1 MTGWIIYREA
11 QKNKDNAFEWMIE
24 EGKKF
29 NLNIEIKFLERFN
42 IIAHDDISIFY
53 DGIKT
58 DVPDFVLMRC
68 YDIDLGHAL
77 QYCGS
82 SVFNKSSAMELSMD
96 KWKTHA
102 ILSQNE
108 IPTPKTLRVRRSMII
123 FQYIKKM
130 IGVPFVM
137 KTPLGSK
144 GEGIYL
150 IYNQQDI
157 ECLLQKEKGEFFI
170 CQEYIEES
178 SGQDIRVHVIGDR
191 VVAAIKRSSNGDFRS
206 NFSLGGNAEKISIS
220 NDIEKLAIEATKALG
235 LEIAGVDI
243 LLSRNGALICE
254 INGNAGFITVW
265 KCTDISIPKEIMKY
279 ISNKMKTKKKG
290 DGTSVKL

>member
-1 MTGWIIYREA
+1 MTGWIIYHEEL
-11 QKNKDNAFEWMIE
+11 KNKDNAFQWMIE

-29 NLNIEIKFLERFN
+29 NLKIEIKYLEKFN
-42 IIAHDDISIFY
+42 IIAHDDISVFY
-53 DGIKT
+53 NGTMI

-82 SVFNKSSAMELSMD
+82 RVFNKPSAMELSMD

-102 ILSQNE
+102 SLSQNK
-108 IPTPKTLRVRRSMII
+108 IPTPKTLRVRRNMMV
-123 FQYIKKM
+123 FEYIKEM
-130 IGVPFVM
+130 VGIPFVI
-137 KTPLGSK
+137 KTPIGSR

-150 IYNQQDI
+150 IYNPQDI
-157 ECLLQKEKGEFFI
+157 GILLEKEKSEFFI
-170 CQEYIEES
+170 CQEFIEES
-178 SGQDIRVHVIGDR
+178 SGEDIRVHVIGDR
-191 VVAAIKRSSNGDFRS
+191 VVAAIKRSSEVDFRS
-206 NFSLGGNAEKISIS
+206 NFSLGGNAETICVSK
-220 NDIEKLAIEATKALG
+220 DIEKLAIEGTKALG

-243 LLSRNGALICE
+243 LLGKNGGLICE

-265 KCTDISIPKEIMKY
+265 KCTDVSIPKEIMKY

-290 DGTSVKL
+290 DGINC

>member
-1 MTGWIIYREA
+1 MTGWIIYHEA
-11 QKNKDNAFEWMIE
+11 LKNKENAFEWMIE

-29 NLNIEIKFLERFN
+29 NLNIEIKFLEKFN
-42 IIAHDDISIFY
+42 IIAHDDISVFY
-53 DGIKT
+53 EGAIVQ
-58 DVPDFVLMRC
+58 VPDFVLMRC
-68 YDIDLGHAL
+68 YDIDLGQAL

-82 SVFNKSSAMELSMD
+82 RVFNKPSAMELSMD

-102 ILSQNE
+102 ILSKNK
-108 IPTPKTLRVRRSMII
+108 IPTPKTLKVRRSDVI
-123 FQYIKKM
+123 FGYIKEM

-137 KTPLGSK
+137 KTPIGSK

-157 ECLLQKEKGEFFI
+157 DSLLEKEKSEFFI

-178 SGQDIRVHVIGDR
+178 SGEDIRVHVIGDR

-220 NDIEKLAIEATKALG
+220 KGMEELAIEGTKALG

-243 LLSRNGALICE
+243 LLGKNGELICE

-265 KCTDISIPKEIMKY
+265 KCTDVSIPNEIMKY
-279 ISNKMKTKKKG
+279 ISNSMKTKKKG
-290 DGTSVKL
+290 DGINC